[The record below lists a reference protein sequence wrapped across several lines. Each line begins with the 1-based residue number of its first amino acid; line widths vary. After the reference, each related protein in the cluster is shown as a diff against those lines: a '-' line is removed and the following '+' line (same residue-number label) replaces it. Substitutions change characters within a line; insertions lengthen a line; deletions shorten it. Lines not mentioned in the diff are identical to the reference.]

1 MFHDS
6 LPIVGALLH
15 PSPWSGLADGFG
27 YAVSWVLENVA
38 CLSSLCCWFR
48 TSHDFISW
56 CYCPPFKLSVW
67 LQKCEQLWT
76 ILSKSML
83 LYLHDAMTS
92 VLQSPLRPIPGLCCG
107 RYISPTH
114 LQPLDRCT
122 WWVYG
127 AAVGSCGEMEVVKW
141 SEIGFGAWKLR
152 GKLNIWVWRLI
163 YFN

>member
-83 LYLHDAMTS
+83 LYLHDIMTS
-92 VLQSPLRPIPGLCCG
+92 VLSIPPWGQFLDSAVAVTFLLRTCSLWTAARGEFMA
-107 RYISPTH
+107 R
-114 LQPLDRCT
+114 Q
-122 WWVYG
+122 W
-127 AAVGSCGEMEVVKW
+127 AAVG
-141 SEIGFGAWKLR
+141 R
-152 GKLNIWVWRLI
+152 WRLLSDPKLVLALENSGGNLI
-163 YFN
+163 YEYED